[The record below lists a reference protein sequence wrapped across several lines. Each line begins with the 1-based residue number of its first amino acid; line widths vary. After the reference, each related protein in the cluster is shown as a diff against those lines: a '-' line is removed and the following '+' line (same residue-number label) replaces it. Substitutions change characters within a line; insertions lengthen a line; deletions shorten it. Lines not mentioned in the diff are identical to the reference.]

1 MSDRARNAVAAEQEA
16 FNGINMPHDR
26 ASVRRVLDQAKLAG
40 RSALTAPESKGI
52 CDAYGIAVPKEGV
65 AANAAEAASLATAI
79 GYPVVMKIV
88 SPQILHKTEAGGV
101 VVGVRSAE
109 QATEAFG
116 RIVANARRYAPK
128 ASIDGVQVQQMLTG
142 GQEVIIG
149 AVTDPAFGKLVAFG
163 MGGVLV
169 EVLKDVT
176 FRLAP
181 ATREDALSML
191 DGIAAAAILRG
202 IRGADPVDREAL
214 AGMIERV
221 SQLVGDFPEI
231 SELDLN
237 PVFASK
243 QGAIAA
249 DVRIVLDFAP
259 AAPRYRPTKEDIVRQ
274 MNRIMKP
281 DAVAVIGASNE
292 TGKIGNS
299 VMKNL
304 INGGYQGAIYPI
316 HPSAESI
323 MGKPAYKSVKD
334 VPGVIDVAVFAIPA
348 KFVAQALVE
357 VGEKKIPGAVLIPSG
372 FAETGNVAG
381 QDELV
386 AIARKYDIRLM
397 GPNIYGFYYTPK
409 NLCATFCT
417 AYDVKGSAALSS
429 QSGGIGMAIIG
440 FSRSAKMGVSAIV
453 GLGNKSDIDEDDLL
467 TFFEQD
473 DNTQI
478 IAQHCEDLKDGRAFA
493 EVAKRVSRKKPVVVL
508 KAGRTSM
515 GARAASSH
523 TGALAGND
531 KVYEDVFRQ
540 SGVIR
545 ARSLRDLL
553 EFARGIPVLPTP
565 KGNNVVIITGAG
577 GSGVLLSDACVDNNL
592 TLMAMPADLDAAF
605 RKFIPP
611 FGAAGNP
618 VDITGGEPPTTYQN
632 TVRLG
637 LTDARIH
644 ALILGYWHTII
655 TPPMVFARLMVEVV
669 SEMRGQGFVKPVVAS
684 LAGDVEVEEAA
695 EYLYQHGIPAYAY
708 STEIPVAVLGA
719 KYRWARGAGL
729 IPAV

>member
-1 MSDRARNAVAAEQEA
+1 MSGQETARGRAEVNHGDDMQHDTTSVRMVLDRAKA
-16 FNGINMPHDR
+16 
-26 ASVRRVLDQAKLAG
+26 AG
-40 RSALTAPESKGI
+40 RSALTAPESKAI
-52 CDAYGIAVPKEGV
+52 CDAYGITVPKEGV
-65 AANAAEAASLATAI
+65 ASSAAEAASLAAAM

-101 VVGVRSAE
+101 VVGVKGAE
-109 QATEAFG
+109 QAAEAFAS
-116 RIVANARRYAPK
+116 IIANARRYDPK

-149 AVTDPAFGKLVAFG
+149 AVTDAAFGKLVAFG
-163 MGGVLV
+163 LGGVLV
-169 EVLKDVT
+169 EVLKDIT

-202 IRGADPVDREAL
+202 VRGADPVDREAL
-214 AGMIERV
+214 ATMIERV
-221 SQLVGDFPEI
+221 SQLVADFPEI

-237 PVFASK
+237 PVFATK
-243 QGAIAA
+243 TGAIAA
-249 DVRIVLDFAP
+249 DVRIVLDFTP
-259 AAPRYRPTKEDIVRQ
+259 AAPRYRPKKEDIVRQ

-292 TGKIGNS
+292 NGKIGNS

-316 HPSAESI
+316 HPSADSI
-323 MGKPAYKSVKD
+323 MGKKAYKSVKD
-334 VPGVIDVAVFAIPA
+334 VSGIIDVAVFAIPA
-348 KFVAQALVE
+348 KFVAQALIE

-417 AYDVKGSAALSS
+417 AYNVKGSAALSS

-493 EVAKRVSRKKPVVVL
+493 EVAKRVSKKKPVVVL

-531 KVYEDVFRQ
+531 KIYEDVLRQ

-577 GSGVLLSDACVDNNL
+577 GSGVLLSDACVDNAL

-618 VDITGGEPPTTYQN
+618 VDITGGEPPSTYQN

-637 LTDARIH
+637 LADARIH

-669 SEMRGQGFVKPVVAS
+669 TDMRTKGFVKPVVAS